1 MKIGGHKSA
10 EAERSWGEMAAL
22 ECVVATAA
30 SWRRAA
36 RIVMLFCGAAAAL
49 PASTTA
55 QKNPDNEKTPWP
67 THYTRTLGPFALDG
81 QKYTVKLS
89 VVCYKETKHGGRC
102 TEDDEINV
110 KTVKIE
116 DGHGKVQFE
125 KKFPEAFSHLEERHE
140 VVVTPLEGREHQALE
155 LAYEQLPTHANT
167 GVAIQVFAV
176 KDGALEAMNEE
187 PLEFYGQLGALPDG
201 SVRYTKRLDADDSL
215 PIYVLTSYFYIREP
229 VRLDWSEFRLRRQRK
244 GEFEVAQEAPFRI
257 RPDVQANGHIELY
270 AAPDKTA
277 AANGV
282 DVTRA
287 SEVEVL
293 RAVFSEAPPEQHS
306 SANDVWLKIRID
318 GKEGWIIGTDDY
330 TAVGLSFYQPE

>member
-1 MKIGGHKSA
+1 
-10 EAERSWGEMAAL
+10 
-22 ECVVATAA
+22 
-30 SWRRAA
+30 
-36 RIVMLFCGAAAAL
+36 MLLCGAAAAL
-49 PASTTA
+49 PASTPA
-55 QKNPDNEKTPWP
+55 QKQQDAERTPWP
-67 THYTRTLGPFALDG
+67 THYTRTLGPFTLDG
-81 QKYTVKLS
+81 QKFTVKLS
-89 VVCYKETKHGGRC
+89 VVCYKETKHGGHC
-102 TEDDEINV
+102 TEEDEINV

-116 DGHGKVQFE
+116 DGRGKVQFE

-140 VVVTPLEGREHQALE
+140 VAVTPLEGREHQALE

-176 KDGALEAMNEE
+176 KDGELKPMNEE
-187 PLEFYGQLGALPDG
+187 PLEFYGQLGALADG

-215 PIYVLTSYFYIREP
+215 PIYALTSYFYIREP

-244 GEFEVAQEAPFRI
+244 GEFEVAQEAPFRR
-257 RPDVQANGHIELY
+257 RPDVQAEGHIELY

-287 SEVEVL
+287 SQVEVL

-330 TAVGLSFYQPE
+330 TAAGLSFYQPQ